1 VAHFR
6 LKAYLASALAASAMT
21 MTVGCK
27 KEQPAPAVV
36 EETPMESV
44 PMNTDTSAVL
54 QEEPAL
60 SQVGGSTTK
69 SSSNRSA
76 AAPEGIVQNGRFVV
90 QVSVFKSARKAGN
103 LVETLAGQG
112 YPAYVAEVQDPTPEM
127 PGTWHR
133 VRVGTFRTLSDARS
147 FGDNTLRPMGY
158 DFWVDKKSMD
168 NVGMR
173 DGGYSSGSGSS
184 AGSAADAPSS
194 YSSPSTYSEPA
205 PSTYSEPAPS
215 NLSPSVAEPPA
226 PSTPE
231 PSAPASSGWSTSPSE
246 PTEPPAPESNSGWGN
261 ATESATPP
269 ATPVPE
275 AVPESVPADTGTP
288 KLDDW

>member
-1 VAHFR
+1 MAHYR
-6 LKAYLASALAASAMT
+6 LKAYLTSALAISLMT
-21 MTVGCK
+21 GVMGCK

-36 EETPMESV
+36 EETPMETG

-60 SQVGGSTTK
+60 SQVGGASAK
-69 SSSNRSA
+69 SSSSNSVSA
-76 AAPEGIVQNGRFVV
+76 PAGIVQDGRYVV
-90 QVSVFKSARKAGN
+90 QVSVFKSARKAGR

-112 YPAYVAEVQDPTPEM
+112 YPAYVAEVQDPTPDM

-158 DFWVDKKSMD
+158 DFWVDNKSKD

-173 DGGYSSGSGSS
+173 DGGYSSPSVSPATDYSS
-184 AGSAADAPSS
+184 PTSSSSSSESS
-194 YSSPSTYSEPA
+194 YSSPSVT
-205 PSTYSEPAPS
+205 
-215 NLSPSVAEPPA
+215 EPPA
-226 PSTPE
+226 PAAPE
-231 PSAPASSGWSTSPSE
+231 PTAPASSDWGST
-246 PTEPPAPESNSGWGN
+246 PTEPPAPPAPDAQSGWGSPATEPPAPASNSGWGN
-261 ATESATPP
+261 ASDAP
-269 ATPVPE
+269 ATPAAPVPE
-275 AVPESVPADTGTP
+275 TAPADTGAP